1 MKTRDILAE
10 IEAIKSKVEVLSD
23 SERHADLIIS
33 MLLQV
38 LREIETTG
46 ANTALRRKRARS
58 AMQFA
63 MAHLG
68 MDEAA

>member
-1 MKTRDILAE
+1 MKTAAILSE
-10 IEAIKSKVEVLSD
+10 IEAIKAKVEVLHD

-63 MAHLG
+63 AAHLG
-68 MDEAA
+68 LEEAA